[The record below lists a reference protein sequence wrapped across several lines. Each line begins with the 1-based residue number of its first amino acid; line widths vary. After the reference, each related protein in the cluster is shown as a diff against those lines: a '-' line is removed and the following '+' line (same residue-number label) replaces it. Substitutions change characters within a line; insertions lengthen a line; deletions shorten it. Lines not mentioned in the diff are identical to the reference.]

1 MLEGKALYVDLID
14 IKPPGI
20 FWLYA
25 FFQVIFGQ
33 SIPVMRLMTAL
44 FAAATAF
51 MIFQFS
57 RLMFGSHRA
66 GVAGGMIYV
75 LFVSTWSGYGISPNT
90 ELFFNFFTIT
100 GLFVLMKREHW
111 LNDVGAGFIMGLGFI
126 IKYLVLFDL
135 VAFLLY
141 FIILFL
147 RHSPSW
153 PGFGRLVVRNV
164 LLLVGFGLPFAL
176 VNVYFYLTGHFG
188 AFAEI
193 VYFTMARYPREFR
206 LIPAA
211 ENIGEFVL
219 LFLPFLFFCFYVLFN
234 RAVQDNRIKDFR
246 ILFLIWS
253 VSVLTGIVLPGSGF
267 NHYFIQLMVPVS
279 LQAGLFFHPSN
290 RLPRLMARFSRSVA
304 GLLIVVITCLVIMAF
319 SFRDHAGKTDTPRQI
334 AAYLKPRLLTEDV
347 IYAANHF
354 HVLYFLLEK
363 DSPTPYV
370 HASLLTNPDHRR
382 ALNID
387 LEREL
392 QRIREKDPV
401 YILIQFKG
409 KNRTD
414 WLNPFLEDHYFIE
427 KQFNNRM
434 QLYRRMD

>member
-1 MLEGKALYVDLID
+1 MSKSNLTTECTEECTENTKFNIKTILGRPAGVFFFFAILSVALRFFSFFPSVLDHDESTYLEIAREMLEGKALYVDLID

-141 FIILFL
+141 FILLFF
-147 RHSPSW
+147 RYRPSW
-153 PGFGRLVVRNV
+153 SGFGRLVIRNV
-164 LLLVGFGLPFAL
+164 LLIAGFGLPFAL

-219 LFLPFLFFCFYVLFN
+219 LFLPFLFFCF
-234 RAVQDNRIKDFR
+234 
-246 ILFLIWS
+246 
-253 VSVLTGIVLPGSGF
+253 T
-267 NHYFIQLMVPVS
+267 
-279 LQAGLFFHPSN
+279 
-290 RLPRLMARFSRSVA
+290 SVA
-304 GLLIVVITCLVIMAF
+304 
-319 SFRDHAGKTDTPRQI
+319 S
-334 AAYLKPRLLTEDV
+334 
-347 IYAANHF
+347 
-354 HVLYFLLEK
+354 
-363 DSPTPYV
+363 
-370 HASLLTNPDHRR
+370 
-382 ALNID
+382 
-387 LEREL
+387 
-392 QRIREKDPV
+392 
-401 YILIQFKG
+401 
-409 KNRTD
+409 
-414 WLNPFLEDHYFIE
+414 
-427 KQFNNRM
+427 
-434 QLYRRMD
+434 